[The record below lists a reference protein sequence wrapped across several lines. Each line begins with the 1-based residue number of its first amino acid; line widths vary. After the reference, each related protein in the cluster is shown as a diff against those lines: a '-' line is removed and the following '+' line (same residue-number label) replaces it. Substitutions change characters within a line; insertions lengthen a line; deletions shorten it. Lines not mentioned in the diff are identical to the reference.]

1 MFLAQG
7 LNGEAILISLDMET
21 KIIDDIMHLILSKS
35 IEHGEKLPSENEFAK
50 RYKVPRMTVRNAL
63 TKLEERG
70 YIYSKQGKGR
80 YLKEESMQIQLHL
93 TGKTSF
99 TDKMKQAGYK
109 LKTDNIVCEKIAY
122 NEQIY
127 NSLNIEAEV
136 DVYKVGR
143 IRYIDGEPIAIHYS
157 FVSEKMFPKILE
169 DGPNIESMFAYYRE
183 LGYKKF
189 ISKKSLLSITFP
201 TSDEQQL
208 LSCKSM
214 VPLIVVESDCID
226 VDSNKVLEHTKI
238 LYRSDKFKYDISMD

>member
-1 MFLAQG
+1 M
-7 LNGEAILISLDMET
+7 ILISLDMEAQ
-21 KIIDDIMHLILSKS
+21 IIDDIMERIVSRS
-35 IEHGEKLPSENEFAK
+35 IEHGKKLPSENELAK

-109 LKTDNIVCEKIAY
+109 LKTENIVCEKIPY
-122 NEQIY
+122 NEQTY
-127 NSLNIEAEV
+127 NRLNMEETEE
-136 DVYKVGR
+136 VYKVGR
-143 IRYIDGEPIAIHYS
+143 IRYINGEPIAIHYS
-157 FVSEKMFPKILE
+157 FVSKKMFPQITE
-169 DGPNIESMFAYYRE
+169 DGPKIESMFAYYRE
-183 LGYKKF
+183 LGYKEF
-189 ISKKSLLSITFP
+189 TSKKSLLSITFP

-214 VPLIVVESDCID
+214 VPLIVVENDCID
-226 VDSNKVLEHTKI
+226 VATNEVLEHTKI